1 MKRRDFIM
9 LFGGAAA
16 PWLPMVAR
24 AQPKKNQLGILVLG
38 SADSTPLINS
48 LKEGL
53 RQLGHV
59 EGENVEFQIRSAGG
73 STARL
78 PLLAHELVE
87 LNVALIVAFQTP
99 AITAAKQATT
109 GIPIIMGASGDPVRT
124 GLVASL
130 ARPGGNVTGMSGMS
144 GELGG
149 KNLQLI
155 REVVPTAGRVGVLV
169 NVPDPFHQPFL
180 EAIQA
185 SGRTLG
191 IEIRPLLVTGIEQL
205 DAAFSDI
212 EEERLAAVIV
222 QPTLP
227 HRRVIELALKHRLPT
242 IAPNA
247 DYAVGGGLM
256 SYSAD
261 QFALAREAAGF
272 VDKILKG
279 RKPADLPVQLPTKFV
294 LVINLKT
301 AGALGLTIP
310 PTLLAR
316 ADEVIE

>member
-1 MKRRDFIM
+1 MRRREF
-9 LFGGAAA
+9 LGALGGAAA
-16 PWLPMVAR
+16 AWPVVGR
-24 AQPKKNQLGILVLG
+24 AQPKKTQLGVLVLG

-48 LKEGL
+48 LKDGL

-59 EGENVEFQIRSAGG
+59 EGENVEFHVRSAGG

-78 PLLAHELVE
+78 PLLARELVE

-109 GIPIIMGASGDPVRT
+109 EIPIIMGASGDPVRT
-124 GLVASL
+124 GLVVSL
-130 ARPGGNVTGMSGMS
+130 ARPGGNVTGMSGVS
-144 GELGG
+144 GEIGG

-169 NVPDPFHQPFL
+169 NVPDPFHKSFL
-180 EAIQA
+180 ETIQA
-185 SGRTLG
+185 SGLILG
-191 IEIRPLLVTGIEQL
+191 IEIRPLMVTGPEQL

-212 EEERLAAVIV
+212 AKERLAAVIV

-227 HRRVIELALKHRLPT
+227 HKRVIELALKHGLPT

-247 DYAVGGGLM
+247 DYAVAGGLM

-261 QFALAREAAGF
+261 QLALAREASAF
-272 VDKILKG
+272 VDKVLKG

-294 LVINLKT
+294 LVVNLKT
-301 AGALGLTIP
+301 ARALGLTIS

>member
-1 MKRRDFIM
+1 MRRREF
-9 LFGGAAA
+9 LGALAGAAA
-16 PWLPMVAR
+16 AWPVAGR
-24 AQPKKNQLGILVLG
+24 AQLKKTQLGVLVLG
-38 SADSTPLINS
+38 SADSAPLIDT

-59 EGENVEFQIRSAGG
+59 EGENVEFHVRSAGG

-78 PLLAHELVE
+78 PLLARELVE

-109 GIPIIMGASGDPVRT
+109 EIPIIMGASGDPVRT
-124 GLVASL
+124 GLVVSL
-130 ARPGGNVTGMSGMS
+130 ARPGGNVTGMSGVS
-144 GELGG
+144 GEIGG

-155 REVVPTAGRVGVLV
+155 REVVPTAGRMGVLA
-169 NVPDPFHQPFL
+169 NVPDPFHKPFL
-180 EAIQA
+180 ETIQA
-185 SGRTLG
+185 SARILG
-191 IEIRPLLVTGIEQL
+191 IEIRPLMVTGPEQL

-212 EEERLAAVIV
+212 VKERLAAVIV

-227 HRRVIELALKHRLPT
+227 HKRVIELALKHGLPT

-247 DYAVGGGLM
+247 DYAVAGGLM

-261 QFALAREAAGF
+261 QLALAREASAF
-272 VDKILKG
+272 VDKVLKG

-294 LVINLKT
+294 LVVNLKT
-301 AGALGLTIP
+301 ARALGLTIS

>member
-1 MKRRDFIM
+1 MRRREF
-9 LFGGAAA
+9 LGALGGAAA
-16 PWLPMVAR
+16 AWPVVGR
-24 AQPKKNQLGILVLG
+24 AQPKKTQLGVLVLG
-38 SADSTPLINS
+38 SADSTPLINT

-59 EGENVEFQIRSAGG
+59 EGENVEFHVRSAGG

-78 PLLAHELVE
+78 PLLARELVE

-109 GIPIIMGASGDPVRT
+109 EIPIIMGASGDPVRT
-124 GLVASL
+124 GLVVSL
-130 ARPGGNVTGMSGMS
+130 ARPGGNVTGMSGVS
-144 GELGG
+144 GEIGG

-155 REVVPTAGRVGVLV
+155 REVVPTAGRVGVLA
-169 NVPDPFHQPFL
+169 NVPDPFHKPFL
-180 EAIQA
+180 ETIQA
-185 SGRTLG
+185 SARILG
-191 IEIRPLLVTGIEQL
+191 IEIRPLMVTGPEQL

-212 EEERLAAVIV
+212 AKERLPAVIV

-227 HRRVIELALKHRLPT
+227 HKQVIELALKQRLPT
-242 IAPNA
+242 ISPNA
-247 DYAVGGGLM
+247 DYAMAGGLM

-261 QFALAREAAGF
+261 QLALAREASAF

-279 RKPADLPVQLPTKFV
+279 RKPADLPVQLATKFV
-294 LVINLKT
+294 LVVNLKT
-301 AGALGLTIP
+301 ARALGLTIS

>member
-1 MKRRDFIM
+1 MRRREF
-9 LFGGAAA
+9 LGALGGAAA
-16 PWLPMVAR
+16 AWPVVGR
-24 AQPKKNQLGILVLG
+24 AQPKKTQLGVLVLG
-38 SADSTPLINS
+38 SADSTPLINT

-59 EGENVEFQIRSAGG
+59 EGENVEFHVRSAGG

-78 PLLAHELVE
+78 PLLARELVE

-109 GIPIIMGASGDPVRT
+109 EIPIIMGASGDPVRT
-124 GLVASL
+124 GLVVSL
-130 ARPGGNVTGMSGMS
+130 ARPGGNVTGMSGVS
-144 GELGG
+144 GEIGG

-155 REVVPTAGRVGVLV
+155 REVVPTAGRVGVLA
-169 NVPDPFHQPFL
+169 NVPDPFHKPFL
-180 EAIQA
+180 ETIQA
-185 SGRTLG
+185 SARILG
-191 IEIRPLLVTGIEQL
+191 IEIRPLMVTGPEQL

-212 EEERLAAVIV
+212 VKERLAAVIV

-227 HRRVIELALKHRLPT
+227 HKRVIELALKHGLPT

-247 DYAVGGGLM
+247 DYAVAGGLM

-261 QFALAREAAGF
+261 QLALAREASAF

-279 RKPADLPVQLPTKFV
+279 RKPADLPVQLATKFV
-294 LVINLKT
+294 LVVNLKT
-301 AGALGLTIP
+301 ARALGLTISP
-310 PTLLAR
+310 ALLAR

>member
-1 MKRRDFIM
+1 MRRRDFIT
-9 LFGGAAA
+9 LVGGAAA
-16 PWLPMVAR
+16 WPVVAG

-38 SADSTPLINS
+38 SGDSTPLINA

-59 EGENVEFQIRSAGG
+59 EGENVEFQVRSAEG

-78 PLLAHELVE
+78 PSLAYELVE
-87 LNVALIVAFQTP
+87 LKVALIVAFQTP
-99 AITAAKQATT
+99 TITAAMQATT
-109 GIPIIMGASGDPVRT
+109 EIPIIMGASGDPVRT
-124 GLVASL
+124 GFVASL
-130 ARPGGNVTGMSGMS
+130 ARPGGNITGVSGVS
-144 GELGG
+144 GEIGG

-155 REVVPTAGRVGVLV
+155 REIVPTAGRVGVLA
-169 NVPDPFHQPFL
+169 NVPDQFHKPFL
-180 EAIQA
+180 ENIQA
-185 SGRTLG
+185 SGRILG
-191 IEIRPLLVTGIEQL
+191 IEIRPLMVTGPEQL
-205 DAAFSDI
+205 EAAFSDI
-212 EEERLAAVIV
+212 AKERLPAVIV

-227 HRRVIELALKHRLPT
+227 HKQVIELALKQRLPT

-247 DYAVGGGLM
+247 DYAMAGGLM

-261 QFALAREAAGF
+261 QFVLAREAAAF

-294 LVINLKT
+294 LIVNLKT
-301 AGALGLTIP
+301 AKALGLTVP

>member
-1 MKRRDFIM
+1 VRRREF
-9 LFGGAAA
+9 LGGLGGAAA
-16 PWLPMVAR
+16 AWPAVVR
-24 AQPKKNQLGILVLG
+24 AQPKKVTLGILVLG
-38 SADSTPLINS
+38 SADSSPLINT

-59 EGENVEFQIRSAGG
+59 EGENLEFQVRSAAG

-78 PLLAHELVE
+78 PSLAQELVE

-109 GIPIIMGASGDPVRT
+109 EIPIVMGASGDPVRT

-130 ARPGGNVTGMSGMS
+130 ARPGGNITGMSGVS
-144 GELGG
+144 GEIGG

-155 REVVPTAGRVGVLV
+155 HEVVPTARRVGVLA
-169 NVPDPFHQPFL
+169 NVPDPFHRPFL
-180 EAIQA
+180 ETIQA
-185 SGRTLG
+185 SGRILG
-191 IEIRPLLVTGIEQL
+191 IEIRPLMVAGLEQL

-212 EEERLAAVIV
+212 AKERLPAVIV

-227 HRRVIELALKHRLPT
+227 HKRVIELALKQRLPT
-242 IAPNA
+242 IGPNA
-247 DYAVGGGLM
+247 DYATAGGLM

-261 QFALAREAAGF
+261 QLALAREAAAF
-272 VDKILKG
+272 VHKILRG

-294 LVINLKT
+294 LIVNLKT
-301 AGALGLTIP
+301 AKALGITIP
-310 PTLLAR
+310 ATMLTH